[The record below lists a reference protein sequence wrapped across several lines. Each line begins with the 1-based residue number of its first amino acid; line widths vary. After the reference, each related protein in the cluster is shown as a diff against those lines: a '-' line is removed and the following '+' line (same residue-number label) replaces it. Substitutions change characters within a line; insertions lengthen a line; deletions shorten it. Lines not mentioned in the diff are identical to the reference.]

1 MCFIASRIPLLCGTA
16 ELPSASERPPDPEKR
31 GARFISSLLG
41 YACLCLDPGA
51 KQAASQSGRQGPGQ
65 NLQVNLHCKRHGS
78 HLAVERLSFLD

>member
-1 MCFIASRIPLLCGTA
+1 MEQQSCLLLLKGLRILRR
-16 ELPSASERPPDPEKR
+16 ERR
-31 GARFISSLLG
+31 GLSPAFWDMHVSD
-41 YACLCLDPGA
+41 LDPGA